1 MKRTGAWIDVWD
13 IAQAKVHDVFE
24 LKLTQTGE
32 RFQCGEDLEKLTEEN
47 WAPKAKAGWTSSW
60 VPFVQSVSYTR
71 GQFSNG
77 VVEIKLGTMAYKEI
91 EAINHAIEEG
101 LDWAPAQGFN
111 PCLSV
116 GFPVVTDDKKVVFQ
130 RRPADV
136 HCPNVLIH
144 EPCGYMTSLAFSS
157 RTECGNPE
165 FEQDSR
171 LFDLRAQLD
180 FRKKAIAETF
190 GLDEPRVEYKPE
202 QDLLATGWKSV
213 EMYFSTTGKVH
224 STEKEMRENVLE
236 KIKKAR
242 EEGNE
247 KLAKRLEAQEFF
259 FVPCEQL
266 KPMLHNQGKLSKVD
280 ATKYRP
286 SDPREM
292 PLIDESLIYGY
303 DALTG
308 ERISVEDTIARLN
321 HDGMQIRRFESFCKT
336 DGSQEYNFP
345 TRI

>member
-190 GLDEPRVEYKPE
+190 GLDEPRVR
-202 QDLLATGWKSV
+202 
-213 EMYFSTTGKVH
+213 GKVFARDEH
-224 STEKEMRENVLE
+224 RVGGWLESHTRPVLE
-236 KIKKAR
+236 ERVPDCCLDDLGLVAAGDLDLPDHEAR
-242 EEGNE
+242 EGLVRGCLRAAADDDCRRDDGRNQNNE
-247 KLAKRLEAQEFF
+247 TLEHGIPFWS
-259 FVPCEQL
+259 P
-266 KPMLHNQGKLSKVD
+266 
-280 ATKYRP
+280 
-286 SDPREM
+286 
-292 PLIDESLIYGY
+292 
-303 DALTG
+303 
-308 ERISVEDTIARLN
+308 
-321 HDGMQIRRFESFCKT
+321 
-336 DGSQEYNFP
+336 
-345 TRI
+345 